1 MKRKNVGLLVLLLLF
16 GCNKEFETITLA
28 DNTVIHEGDMIAAE
42 LGNLY
47 SVKVNKLLGH
57 SPENCFFDTF
67 STKLDAA
74 THRTKYEFQSITCGN
89 LSVTFKGY
97 ALSNDSELGLKI
109 NSTSREIADADNH
122 FNIVATKDV
131 DVSRMKLVIR
141 KI

>member
-67 STKLDAA
+67 SAKLDKF
-74 THRTKYEFQSITCGN
+74 THRVNYEFLSMTCGDR
-89 LSVTFKGY
+89 SASMKGY
-97 ALSNDSELGLKI
+97 AVSNDTALGLKVDI
-109 NSTSREIADADNH
+109 ESGETVVTDRH
-122 FNIVATKDV
+122 FNIIVTQELDL
-131 DVSRMKLVIR
+131 SEMKLEVERI
-141 KI
+141 